1 MRKAVTRLQLI
12 AAFSGMCAVSLAC
25 AADPAEISKAHITA
39 GTVGYRTVEEALKK
53 AGLLKYL
60 TPENDQVRSKAVDNT
75 QALIEELG
83 EHYAGTWIEYD
94 EHNSAHQMVAVAA
107 DGIHSKTLQDDPTI
121 GVLRVRYSL
130 KEMMAVHERLLYE
143 YVVDSSAPVRLTF
156 ASVALQKNMIAV
168 HVNPG
173 DVDKA
178 RGMLAKA
185 GFDMDMFYFQEA
197 RAPVPLAGP
206 VHREE
211 PSSLDG
217 KR

>member
-1 MRKAVTRLQLI
+1 M
-12 AAFSGMCAVSLAC
+12 
-25 AADPAEISKAHITA
+25 
-39 GTVGYRTVEEALKK
+39 
-53 AGLLKYL
+53 
-60 TPENDQVRSKAVDNT
+60 RSKAVDNT

-83 EHYAGTWIEYD
+83 EHYAGAWIEYD

-178 RGMLAKA
+178 RGMLTRA
-185 GFDMDMFYFQEA
+185 GFDMDMFYFQEV